1 MITEAIVN
9 MSTLQ
14 DLNQVLSRKQDIL
27 ANAAGDEKQR
37 KSGKKTARERVALLL
52 DEGSFVEQGVLNCE
66 AGVVT
71 GSGTVDGRAVYV
83 IAQDFAVMSGAVGAK
98 QAKKIVKVLEL
109 ARKTGTPV
117 VTMCDSNGAR
127 VGEGAAALEA
137 YTDIFA
143 HMARL
148 SGVVPMITMV
158 LGPCVG
164 TAAMMAEL
172 SDLVIVA
179 KPAGALLAAG
189 PQVLASTMGKNL
201 TAEELGGGKTAVE
214 NGAAHFAC
222 ETEEES
228 VELTKDLLAVLPA
241 NNLEDASFSDEED
254 MNRVVEGLKA
264 GADGA
269 EVIEKIADTGTV
281 IVAGEGYTQAVTA
294 FAKMAGRTVAFVY
307 TGKGDICHKRMEKIA
322 RFVRFADCYNIPVI
336 SLVDSTGLAT
346 PKTVEAQTAVLKA
359 ASKLVYAYS
368 EATTVKVTLVIGNA
382 IGAAYV
388 AMGGSANADTI
399 YAWPGAVISPMT
411 GEAAIQVM
419 WKDQIRESTGDA
431 VAARAELAAKYESEI
446 ADGVNA
452 AVEGLVDDVIDPAD
466 SRKMVIAA
474 LELLSSK
481 RDSNPPKKHGNM
493 PL

>member
-1 MITEAIVN
+1 

-27 ANAAGDEKQR
+27 ENAAGVEKQK
-37 KSGKKTARERVALLL
+37 KSGKLTARERVELLL
-52 DEGSFVEQGVLNCE
+52 DEGSFLEQSMLLSD

-71 GSGTVDGRAVYV
+71 GSGTVDGRPVYV
-83 IAQDFAVMSGAVGAK
+83 AAQDFTVMSGAVGVK
-98 QAKKIVKVLEL
+98 QAKKIVKILDL

-117 VTMCDSNGAR
+117 VLMCDSNGAR

-164 TAAMMAEL
+164 AAAMMAEL
-172 SDLVIVA
+172 SDLVVVA
-179 KPAGALLAAG
+179 KAGALLCAG
-189 PQVLASTMGKNL
+189 PQVICATMGKDVK
-201 TAEELGGGKTAVE
+201 TAVELGGEKIAVE
-214 NGAAHFAC
+214 NGAAHFGC
-222 ETEEES
+222 ETEEEAFAQ
-228 VELTKDLLAVLPA
+228 VKTLLGMLPA
-241 NNLEDASFSDEED
+241 NNLEDAPFSIEED
-254 MNRVVEGLKA
+254 MNRAVEGLA
-264 GADGA
+264 VGADGMD
-269 EVIEKIADTGTV
+269 VITKLADTGSV
-281 IVAGEGYTQAVTA
+281 VEAGKGYTGAVTA

-307 TGKGDICHKRMEKIA
+307 TGKGDTCDKRMEKIA
-322 RFVRFADCYNIPVI
+322 RFVRFADCYNIPVV
-336 SLVDSTGLAT
+336 SLVDSTGLEIF
-346 PKTVEAQTAVLKA
+346 KTADRQMNVIKA

-388 AMGGSANADTI
+388 AMGGSANADAT
-399 YAWPGAVISPMT
+399 YAWPGACISPLT
-411 GEAAIQVM
+411 GEAAIAI
-419 WKDQIRESTGDA
+419 WGKDEINSSTGDA
-431 VAARAELAAKYESEI
+431 IAARKELAAKYEAEV

-452 AVEGLVDDVIDPAD
+452 ALEGLVDDVIDPAD
-466 SRKMVIAA
+466 SRKLVIAA
-474 LELLSSK
+474 LENLSSK

-493 PL
+493 PV

>member
-1 MITEAIVN
+1 

-14 DLNQVLSRKQDIL
+14 DLNQVLSRKQEIL
-27 ANAAGDEKQR
+27 DGNAAGVEKQK
-37 KSGKKTARERVALLL
+37 KSGKLTARERIALLL
-52 DEGSFVEQGVLNCE
+52 DDGSFVEQNMLGCD

-71 GSGTVDGRAVYV
+71 GSGTVDGRPVYLF
-83 IAQDFAVMSGAVGAK
+83 AQDYAVMNGAVGAK

-117 VTMCDSNGAR
+117 VAMCDSNGAR

-137 YTDIFA
+137 YADIFA

-164 TAAMMAEL
+164 AAAMMAEL
-172 SDLVIVA
+172 SDLVFVA
-179 KPAGALLAAG
+179 KPAGLVMVAG
-189 PQVLASTMGKNL
+189 PQVVAATMGKDVKP
-201 TAEELGGGKTAVE
+201 EVLGGGKVAVE

-222 ETEEES
+222 ETEEEAFEQ
-228 VELTKDLLAVLPA
+228 VKTVLGMLPS
-241 NNLEDASFSDEED
+241 NNLEDAPFSAEED
-254 MNRVVEGLKA
+254 MNRIVEGLAA
-264 GADGA
+264 GAEGA
-269 EVIEKIADTGTV
+269 DVIEKLADTGSV
-281 IVAGEGYTQAVTA
+281 VEVGAGYTGAVTA

-307 TGKGDICHKRMEKIA
+307 TGKGDTCDKRMKKIT
-322 RFVRFADCYNIPVI
+322 RFVRFADCYNIPVVSI
-336 SLVDSTGLAT
+336 VDSTGLQVFNS
-346 PKTVEAQTAVLKA
+346 VERQLSVVKA
-359 ASKLVYAYS
+359 ASAMVYAYS

-388 AMGGSANADTI
+388 AMGGSANADAT
-399 YAWPGAVISPMT
+399 YAWPGAVISPLT
-411 GEAAIQVM
+411 GEAAIQIM
-419 WKDQIRESTGDA
+419 WPEKIKESKGDA
-431 VAARAELAAKYESEI
+431 VAARAELAAKYEAEV

-452 AVEGLVDDVIDPAD
+452 AVEGLIDDVIDPAD
-466 SRKMVIAA
+466 SRKTIIAA

>member
-1 MITEAIVN
+1 

-27 ANAAGDEKQR
+27 SENAAGVEKQK
-37 KSGKKTARERVALLL
+37 KSGKLTARERVALLL
-52 DEGSFVEQGVLNCE
+52 DGGSFMEQSMLFAD

-71 GSGTVDGRAVYV
+71 GSGTVDGRPVYV
-83 IAQDFAVMSGAVGAK
+83 VAQDFAVMNGAVGAN

-117 VTMCDSNGAR
+117 VAMCDSNGAR

-137 YTDIFA
+137 YADIFA

-164 TAAMMAEL
+164 AAAMMAEL
-172 SDLVIVA
+172 SDIVVVA
-179 KPAGALLAAG
+179 KAGALLAAG
-189 PQVLASTMGKNL
+189 PQVLSSTMGKDL
-201 TAEELGGGKTAVE
+201 KAEELGGAKVAVE
-214 NGAAHFAC
+214 NGMAHFAC
-222 ETEEES
+222 ETEEEAFAK
-228 VELTKDLLAVLPA
+228 VKTVLGMIPA
-241 NNLEDASFSDEED
+241 NNLEDAPFSIEED
-254 MNRVVEGLKA
+254 MNRAVEGFSA
-264 GADGA
+264 GADGR
-269 EVIEKIADTGTV
+269 EVIAKLADTGSV
-281 IVAGEGYTQAVTA
+281 VEFGEGFTGAVTA
-294 FAKMAGRTVAFVY
+294 LAKLAGRTVAFVY
-307 TGKGDICHKRMEKIA
+307 TGKGDTCDKRMNKLA
-322 RFVRFADCYNIPVI
+322 RFVRFADCYNIPVV
-336 SLVDSTGLAT
+336 SLIDSTGFQLF
-346 PKTVEAQTAVLKA
+346 KTVDRQMSVVKA
-359 ASKLVYAYS
+359 ASQLVYAYS
-368 EATTVKVTLVIGNA
+368 EATTVKVALVIGNA
-382 IGAAYV
+382 IGAMYV
-388 AMGGSANADTI
+388 AMGGSANSDAT
-399 YAWPGAVISPMT
+399 YAWPGACISPMT

-419 WKDQIRESTGDA
+419 WKDEIKNSTGDA
-431 VAARAELAAKYESEI
+431 VAARAELAAKYESEV

-452 AVEGLVDDVIDPAD
+452 AACGLVDDVIDPAD